1 MTTNHID
8 RLDPALIRPGR
19 VDLMQLIDN
28 ASPFQIRYMFKKFY
42 MHNYVNHSDS
52 NNDRSHFNNNNN
64 NNSNNSSIFSTNN
77 ETNNNG
83 NNNSANNTVADISDS
98 SSPLLIALQEE
109 LVEKIRVSRSCIE
122 HVI

>member
-64 NNSNNSSIFSTNN
+64 NSNNSSIFSTNN

-83 NNNSANNTVADISDS
+83 NNNRANNTVTDISDL

>member
-64 NNSNNSSIFSTNN
+64 NSNNSSIFSTNN

-122 HVI
+122 YVI